1 MQPFE
6 VLELLLNSNK
16 AVESAIVALYNKQ
29 TLDEKH
35 SEETRHSN
43 GIGFSGAHAR
53 LGSYY
58 ARWIL
63 AGNHLN
69 SKHMEKARNIV
80 LKYSKQ
86 LAKIA
91 NDRETEYLV
100 QERIGIQNGK

>member
-6 VLELLLNSNK
+6 VLELLLNSNR

-43 GIGFSGAHAR
+43 KIGFSGADAR

-58 ARWIL
+58 AKWIL
-63 AGNHLN
+63 SGNHLN
-69 SKHMEKARNIV
+69 SKNIEKARNIT

-91 NDRETEYLV
+91 NDRETEYLIE
-100 QERIGIQNGK
+100 ERIGIQND

>member
-6 VLELLLNSNK
+6 VLELLLNSNR

-43 GIGFSGAHAR
+43 KIGFNAYDAR
-53 LGSYY
+53 FGTFL
-58 ARWIL
+58 ARFIL

-69 SKHMEKARNIV
+69 SKDIQKARNITM
-80 LKYSKQ
+80 KYSKQ

-100 QERIGIQNGK
+100 EERLGIQNG